1 MHYACT
7 VYQGIIRSQPKHPG
21 CKKRSGQELK
31 KGLDKKEVKSKWAA
45 KACVMLLLIK
55 IKF

>member
-1 MHYACT
+1 MTINGHVCMYLN
-7 VYQGIIRSQPKHPG
+7 QKHSG
-21 CKKRSGQELK
+21 CKKWSGQELK

-45 KACVMLLLIK
+45 EACVVLLLIK